1 MKNLKIWT
9 ILKRKKSS
17 LNNWAKKSLQKRRNR
32 WNNNYIK
39 TLIQWRFNNW
49 EIPLTIKLQH
59 FRQEIS
65 WIQLN
70 FQKYLHKHLISFV
83 QEINQV
89 SILRKECNFTWN
101 GKLQNSIRF
110 NRWQNMLKTMIL
122 IYVVDSKLKI
132 LINAVLFLFV
142 NWKELA
148 LLMKRKYS
156 ETCLSLWWKIYFN
169 RLKKDHKLM
178 ISYMGRISKDN
189 TLNFHV
195 KMVMRLVSD

>member
-1 MKNLKIWT
+1 LKNLKIWT

-65 WIQLN
+65 WTQFS
-70 FQKYLHKHLISFV
+70 FQKYLHKHLISFD

-101 GKLQNSIRF
+101 GKQQNSIRLS
-110 NRWQNMLKTMIL
+110 RWQNMLKTMIL
-122 IYVVDSKLKI
+122 IYAVDSRSKI

-148 LLMKRKYS
+148 LLMKRKYL
-156 ETCLSLWWKIYFN
+156 EICLSLWWKIYFN